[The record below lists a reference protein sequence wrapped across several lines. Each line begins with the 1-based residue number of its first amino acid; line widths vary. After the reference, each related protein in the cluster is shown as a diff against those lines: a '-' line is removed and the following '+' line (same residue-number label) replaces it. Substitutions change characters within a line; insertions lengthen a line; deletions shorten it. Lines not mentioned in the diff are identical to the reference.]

1 MLTSQDLQKFI
12 DQNQIAAE
20 IMPMEEDTPTV
31 PDAARALGVEEDQII
46 KSLVFVVDDQPTLVI
61 TNGTHKVDS
70 RLVAL
75 VITNGTHKVDSR
87 LVARHYGVGRKR
99 AKMTRAEQALEITG
113 YAVGAMP
120 PFGHRTRL
128 RTIVDPGVVDQQE
141 IFGGGGEIDAMLR
154 LASEELLRVTG
165 ARIVRVT

>member
-1 MLTSQDLQKFI
+1 MLTSQDLQQFI

-20 IMPMEEDTPTV
+20 ILPMEEDTPTV

-46 KSLVFVVDDQPTLVI
+46 KSLVFVVDGQPTLVI

-70 RLVAL
+70 RLVA
-75 VITNGTHKVDSR
+75 
-87 LVARHYGVGRKR
+87 RHYSVGRKR
-99 AKMTRAEQALEITG
+99 AKMTRAEQAFEITG
-113 YAVGAMP
+113 YVVGAMP

-128 RTIVDPGVVDQQE
+128 RTIVDPGVADHQE

>member
-1 MLTSQDLQKFI
+1 MLTSQDLQQFI

-20 IMPMEEDTPTV
+20 ILPMEQGTPTV

-46 KSLVFVVDDQPTLVI
+46 KSLVFVVDGQPTLVI
-61 TNGTHKVDS
+61 TNGTRKID
-70 RLVAL
+70 
-75 VITNGTHKVDSR
+75 NR

-99 AKMTRAEQALEITG
+99 AKMARAEQALEITG

-128 RTIVDPGVVDQQE
+128 RTIVDPGVVDHQE
-141 IFGGGGEIDAMLR
+141 IFGGGGEIDALLR
-154 LASEELLRVTG
+154 LTSEELLRATR
-165 ARIVRVT
+165 AEIVRVS

>member
-1 MLTSQDLQKFI
+1 MLTSQDLQQFI
-12 DQNQIAAE
+12 DQNQIVAE
-20 IMPMEEDTPTV
+20 ILPMEKDTPTV

-46 KSLVFVVDDQPTLVI
+46 KSLVFVVDGQPMLVI
-61 TNGTHKVDS
+61 TNGTRKID
-70 RLVAL
+70 
-75 VITNGTHKVDSR
+75 NR

-99 AKMTRAEQALEITG
+99 AKMTHAEQALEITG
-113 YAVGAMP
+113 YVVGAMP

-128 RTIVDPGVVDQQE
+128 RTIVDPGVVDHQE
-141 IFGGGGEIDAMLR
+141 IFGGGGEIDALLR

>member
-1 MLTSQDLQKFI
+1 MLTSQDLQQFI

-20 IMPMEEDTPTV
+20 ILPMEEDTPTV

-70 RLVAL
+70 RLVA
-75 VITNGTHKVDSR
+75 
-87 LVARHYGVGRKR
+87 RHYGVGRKR

-113 YAVGAMP
+113 YSVGSMP

-128 RTIVDPGVVDQQE
+128 RTVVDPGVVDHQE
-141 IFGGGGEIDAMLR
+141 IFGGGGEIDALLR
-154 LASEELLRVTG
+154 LTSEELLRITG
-165 ARIVRVT
+165 AEIVQVT

>member
-46 KSLVFVVDDQPTLVI
+46 KSLVFVVDDQPT
-61 TNGTHKVDS
+61 
-70 RLVAL
+70 L

>member
-1 MLTSQDLQKFI
+1 MLTSQDLQQFI
-12 DQNQIAAE
+12 EQNQIAAE
-20 IMPMEEDTPTV
+20 ILPMEEDTPTV
-31 PDAARALGVEEDQII
+31 PDAARALGVAEDQII
-46 KSLVFVVDDQPTLVI
+46 KSLVFVVDGQPTLVI
-61 TNGTHKVDS
+61 SNGTRKVD
-70 RLVAL
+70 
-75 VITNGTHKVDSR
+75 NR

-128 RTIVDPGVVDQQE
+128 RTIVDPSVVDHQE
-141 IFGGGGEIDAMLR
+141 IFGGGGEINAL
-154 LASEELLRVTG
+154 LCLTSEELLRVTG